1 MRLELLQGLS
11 GVVDESEPSALAT
24 TILRAETE
32 NRDLVLVGLVEV
44 GQLIAELILG
54 DVGAVG
60 VEDIPVLIRQLDRR
74 FFSSSIMHAARV
86 DVIRGDPPCVVL
98 GV

>member
-60 VEDIPVLIRQLDRR
+60 VEDIPVLRRQLDRR